1 MDTATVHI
9 STIERKSRM
18 RKWTIIA
25 LIALMTSP
33 LYAETITL
41 DEALQAAQATNTD
54 IEVARIQLEGELR
67 EAGFSSS
74 LIPDIS
80 LVGGYSWSNASILD
94 QNTGTGAG
102 TLSLG
107 IEWDIGSSLITEA
120 KVKDLQ
126 GQVAALDFLNASQ
139 TVEEAV
145 VAAYWAVA
153 SAQDQVESATLALE
167 AAEESLELVTSRYE
181 SGIVDELELSQARLE
196 VLEYQSSLVEA
207 ENAYQTACNAFSLL
221 TGLGS
226 DGFETEEP
234 QELGTFTSQA
244 LDSLLEAAGSGN
256 TSLQSLRKEVELA
269 EANSLDTMADYQ
281 LPSLQVAA
289 NYNLGGSGVT
299 SLSGLASDKASVS
312 VALTVPIS
320 SWIPGSTGSNAVQSA
335 RDQEEIAR
343 LNLESGNRQVDSD
356 VRGGLADLEEASLS
370 ASIAAESLILAQR
383 SYELTLERYDN
394 GYVSYSDVSDARR
407 QMVDAQLTLS
417 SSRVDQMEAL
427 WALSFDTGLG
437 VDEFK
442 SLCFEN

>member
-1 MDTATVHI
+1 
-9 STIERKSRM
+9 M

-41 DEALQAAQATNTD
+41 DEALQAAESTNID

-67 EAGFSSS
+67 EAGLSSS

-107 IEWDIGSSLITEA
+107 IEWDIGSSLVTEA
-120 KVKDLQ
+120 KVKELQ
-126 GQVAALDFLNASQ
+126 GQVAALDFLNSSQ

-145 VAAYWAVA
+145 VTAYWAVA

-167 AAEESLELVTSRYE
+167 AAQESLELVTSRYE
-181 SGIVDELELSQARLE
+181 SGLVDELELSQAKLE
-196 VLEYQSSLVEA
+196 VLEYQSTLVTA
-207 ENAYQTACNAFSLL
+207 ENAYQSACSAFSLL

-226 DGFETEEP
+226 EGFETEEI
-234 QELGTFTSQA
+234 EGLGTFTSQG
-244 LDSLLEAAGSGN
+244 LESLLSAAGGGN

-269 EANSLDTMADYQ
+269 QANSLDTMADYQ
-281 LPSLQVAA
+281 LPSLQLSA
-289 NYNLGGSGVT
+289 NYSLGGSSVT
-299 SLSGLASDKASVS
+299 NLSGLASDNASVS
-312 VALTVPIS
+312 VALTVPVS

-343 LNLESGNRQVDSD
+343 LNLESGSRQVDSD

-370 ASIAAESLILAQR
+370 ASIAAESLTLAQR

-437 VDEFK
+437 VDELK

>member
-437 VDEFK
+437 VDELK

>member
-1 MDTATVHI
+1 
-9 STIERKSRM
+9 M

-25 LIALMTSP
+25 LIALLAGP
-33 LYAETITL
+33 LYADQITL
-41 DEALQAAQATNTD
+41 EEAIKAAEATNTD

-67 EAGFSSS
+67 DAGLSSS

-94 QNTGTGAG
+94 QNTGTSAG

-107 IEWDIGSSLITEA
+107 VEWNIGISLVTEA
-120 KVKDLQ
+120 KVKDLEA
-126 GQVAALDFLNASQ
+126 QVAALDFLNTSQ

-145 VAAYWAVA
+145 VSAYWAVA
-153 SAQDQVESATLALE
+153 RAEGQVESATLALE

-343 LNLESGNRQVDSD
+343 LSLESGSRQVDND
-356 VRGGLADLEEASLS
+356 VRNGLADLEEASLS

-437 VDEFK
+437 VDELK

>member
-1 MDTATVHI
+1 
-9 STIERKSRM
+9 M

-41 DEALQAAQATNTD
+41 DEALQAAESTNID

-67 EAGFSSS
+67 EAGLSSS

-107 IEWDIGSSLITEA
+107 IEWDIGSPLVTEA
-120 KVKDLQ
+120 KVKELQ
-126 GQVAALDFLNASQ
+126 GQVAALDFLNSSQ

-145 VAAYWAVA
+145 VTAYWAVA

-167 AAEESLELVTSRYE
+167 AAQESLELVTSRYE
-181 SGIVDELELSQARLE
+181 SGLVDELELSQAKLE
-196 VLEYQSSLVEA
+196 VLEYQSTLVTA
-207 ENAYQTACNAFSLL
+207 ENAYQSACIAFSLL

-226 DGFETEEP
+226 DGFETEEIE
-234 QELGTFTSQA
+234 ELGTFTSQG
-244 LDSLLEAAGSGN
+244 LESLLSAAGSGN
-256 TSLQSLRKEVELA
+256 TALQRLRKEVELA
-269 EANSLDTMADYQ
+269 QANSLDTMADYQ
-281 LPSLQVAA
+281 LPSLQLSAS
-289 NYNLGGSGVT
+289 YSLGGSSVT
-299 SLSGLASDKASVS
+299 NLSGLASDRASVS

-320 SWIPGSTGSNAVQSA
+320 SWIPGSAGSNAVQSA

-343 LNLESGNRQVDSD
+343 LNLESGSRQVDSD

-370 ASIAAESLILAQR
+370 ASIAAESLTLAQR

-407 QMVDAQLTLS
+407 QMVDAQVTLS
-417 SSRVDQMEAL
+417 SSCVDQMEAL

-437 VDEFK
+437 VDELK